1 MAVWRCALD
10 RGLLPDDAALAALVA
25 DPDSPFF
32 GYDPESLSWPAPPLR
47 TALIRDLARLGAP
60 RFCAK
65 YSAVMDAMLKTLL
78 EAAQKYEKA
87 VHGYDEWDGGGWGG
101 GRGGKEGSVCVGSP
115 AGVGRWPGY
124 EAASPHPTPPPTHRP
139 PNLSAESWKS
149 RTTRR
154 RGTGV
159 PT

>member
-87 VHGYDEWDGGGWGG
+87 VHGYDEWNGGGWGG
-101 GRGGKEGSVCVGSP
+101 GGRDAEWRGGPRLG
-115 AGVGRWPGY
+115 
-124 EAASPHPTPPPTHRP
+124 
-139 PNLSAESWKS
+139 
-149 RTTRR
+149 
-154 RGTGV
+154 
-159 PT
+159 